1 MNLWQVPPDQRGGEV
16 ASVRP
21 ARCVLLVFPC
31 HLLYMG
37 WNCVFFNKYGGKWVP
52 NLGNLWIWWFADL
65 FFFNVYIYIYI
76 LILQLDGPGL
86 GNLLL
91 PKDICVPFE
100 LQDSKNFRNSWVQI
114 WVIDG
119 WLATG
124 HGMRIPV
131 NLYRLIVNGQHFE
144 AQWSM
149 VNPHV
154 CCLNH
159 TCLLLKY
166 D

>member
-65 FFFNVYIYIYI
+65 FFLMFIYIYIYI
-76 LILQLDGPGL
+76 NFATWWTRTGESLVTERHMCTFWTPRFKKFQEFMGP
-86 GNLLL
+86 NLSHRWLVSHGTWDEN
-91 PKDICVPFE
+91 PSKFIPFDC
-100 LQDSKNFRNSWVQI
+100 QWSTFWSS
-114 WVIDG
+114 
-119 WLATG
+119 
-124 HGMRIPV
+124 M
-131 NLYRLIVNGQHFE
+131 VNGQ
-144 AQWSM
+144 
-149 VNPHV
+149 P
-154 CCLNH
+154 
-159 TCLLLKY
+159 TCLLLKPHMFVT
-166 D
+166 